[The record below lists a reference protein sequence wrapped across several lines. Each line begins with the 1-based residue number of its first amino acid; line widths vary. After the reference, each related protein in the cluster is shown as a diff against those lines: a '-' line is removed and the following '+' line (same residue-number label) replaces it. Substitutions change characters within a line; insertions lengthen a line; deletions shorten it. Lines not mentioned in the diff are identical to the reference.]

1 MTDTSDFG
9 TFGRFTETPVED
21 GIVRPAQVLRIEFS
35 DSGAPF
41 GHLASA
47 GPTRR
52 RISKRYRQEEM
63 WPWQISL
70 GPMTQLT
77 RTWTLN
83 HR

>member
-47 GPTRR
+47 RPLAGEYPKDIAKR
-52 RISKRYRQEEM
+52 KCGHGRYR
-63 WPWQISL
+63 
-70 GPMTQLT
+70 
-77 RTWTLN
+77 
-83 HR
+83 